1 MTESCQPVISLLDM
15 DCFYVQVE
23 AREQPRLA
31 GVPAAVVQ
39 YNKWKGGG
47 IIAVNYEARAK
58 GVSRNMRGEEARE
71 KCPEIEL
78 VTVPERREKADL
90 GKYRR
95 AGREV
100 IEVLLDSGATVE
112 RASIDEAYLDLSAL
126 VDSRLARG
134 ETVSVDQLP
143 NTWLGGEP
151 GHSRETL
158 EAWCEQAAE
167 EESDDM
173 RLAVG
178 AKIMEEVRAE
188 VFRRTQFRCSAGIS
202 HCKTLAKLCC
212 GLNKPN
218 KQTVLPQ
225 SKMTNLYQDLRL
237 TKVRGLG
244 GKLGESVVT
253 SLGVQTMS
261 ELAQLSLNTI
271 GAKFEA
277 KTAHWLYMLA
287 RGKDGE
293 VVKERELAKSIGCGK
308 NFRGKEKLVTRQRV
322 EEKVTNLVDELV
334 ERLEEDRDEYSR
346 QATGL
351 TVSVNQEGEGHVSR
365 AGGLQLYSKESILS
379 TVLALL
385 SRLNTARDR
394 QSWSP
399 ALLNVSISAG
409 KFISSGSGQSRSI
422 TSFFSA
428 ASPSVARTS
437 DSQAE
442 TKEKPKSFFQ
452 MKILEDME
460 KKKILQESDRTEIS
474 ECSSST
480 TVPVEESCKQSK
492 DLNDGETR
500 EEGSTVRNSVE
511 QAEEDSEIDVAELI
525 PSLASFDPSLMD
537 FLPPRLQAKARER
550 IEMLKE
556 KEKKPPKAG
565 SVASFLAAS
574 REVEVEDEGGEDSVE
589 CEVCHRKVSAFSLPE
604 HLDWHYAVSLSRQS
618 SGGTETK
625 QTVSKP
631 NTGKRKRDLPSTK
644 ETGNKS
650 RKTDISKFF
659 IKR

>member
-1 MTESCQPVISLLDM
+1 MISLLDM

-31 GVPAAVVQ
+31 GVPAAVCQ
-39 YNKWKGGG
+39 YKKWKGGA

-58 GVSRNMRGEEARE
+58 GVTRNMRGEEARE

-134 ETVSVDQLP
+134 ETVSLDQLP

-158 EAWCEQAAE
+158 AAWCEQAAE

-178 AKIMEEVRAE
+178 ARIMEEVRAE
-188 VFRRTQFRCSAGIS
+188 VFRRTKFRCSAGIS

-218 KQTVLPQ
+218 KQTVLPH

-351 TVSVNQEGEGHVSR
+351 TVSVSQEGEGHVSR

-409 KFISSGSGQSRSI
+409 KFINSGSGQSRSI

-428 ASPSVARTS
+428 ASPSVTRTS
-437 DSQAE
+437 QSQTE

-460 KKKILQESDRTEIS
+460 KKKIPPESDRTEIS
-474 ECSSST
+474 ECSSSIT
-480 TVPVEESCKQSK
+480 IPEEESCKQSK
-492 DLNDGETR
+492 GLNEGETR
-500 EEGSTVRNSVE
+500 EEGSAVRKSEE
-511 QAEEDSEIDVAELI
+511 QAEEESEIDVAELI
-525 PSLASFDPSLMD
+525 PSLSSFDPSLMD

-565 SVASFLAAS
+565 SVASFMAAS
-574 REVEVEDEGGEDSVE
+574 RELEVEVEGGEDSVE

-618 SGGTETK
+618 SGGPETK